1 MKSREEKRLRKL
13 SMSQDK
19 IDELHEYDYRLLLDD
34 RNYKER
40 EEISDEAFF

>member
-19 IDELHEYDYRLLLDD
+19 IDELHEYDYRLLDARIKTGLVKWK
-34 RNYKER
+34 N
-40 EEISDEAFF
+40 